1 MRSICFITSSR
12 ADYGSLKLLIDEIL
26 KIKKI
31 KKIFLIVTGSHNDN
45 TYSSGTEIKKSSRI
59 IIKKIKIKSKN
70 INSYSVIQSFSESI
84 KKYGDILKKL
94 SPESI
99 VIYGDRYEMLSSTIA
114 AYILKINIIHLCGG
128 EKTIG
133 SLDDGYRHC
142 ITKLANLHFPSAKE
156 YKKRIIQ
163 MGENPSTVF
172 NYGGL
177 HYDKIKK
184 TTYLTKKDIE
194 KKFKF
199 KFLKKNIL
207 LTYHPDTIEEEKTL
221 KNLDIILEALKK
233 LKDTLVLITSPNADA
248 KGIIMI
254 KKIKSFIKKNKLKNF
269 KFYKTLGSQNYL
281 SILKFLNGVIGN
293 SSSGISEVP
302 FLRIGTI
309 NLGDRQE
316 GRILK
321 TQASIINC
329 SIEKNK
335 ISNSFL
341 KLFSNS
347 FKDKIKK
354 NTNIYGTGNSAKKI
368 ANKIAFFNFAK
379 YKKKNFFDFSST

>member
-1 MRSICFITSSR
+1 
-12 ADYGSLKLLIDEIL
+12 
-26 KIKKI
+26 
-31 KKIFLIVTGSHNDN
+31 
-45 TYSSGTEIKKSSRI
+45 
-59 IIKKIKIKSKN
+59 
-70 INSYSVIQSFSESI
+70 
-84 KKYGDILKKL
+84 
-94 SPESI
+94 
-99 VIYGDRYEMLSSTIA
+99 
-114 AYILKINIIHLCGG
+114 
-128 EKTIG
+128 
-133 SLDDGYRHC
+133 
-142 ITKLANLHFPSAKE
+142 
-156 YKKRIIQ
+156 
-163 MGENPSTVF
+163 
-172 NYGGL
+172 
-177 HYDKIKK
+177 
-184 TTYLTKKDIE
+184 
-194 KKFKF
+194 
-199 KFLKKNIL
+199 
-207 LTYHPDTIEEEKTL
+207 
-221 KNLDIILEALKK
+221 
-233 LKDTLVLITSPNADA
+233 
-248 KGIIMI
+248 MI

-347 FKDKIKK
+347 FKDRVKK

-368 ANKIAFFNFAK
+368 ANKIAIFNFSK
-379 YKKKNFFDFSST
+379 YKKKNFFDFNSI